1 MVTAVSNVVRK
12 FRIES
17 LHLDEI
23 KVIVPTVFGDER
35 GFFMESFR
43 ADEFQEL
50 GLPHQFVQDN
60 HSRSVRGVLRGLHFQ
75 YDPPMG
81 KLMRLGVG
89 RAWLVAVD
97 LRKHSSTFG
106 QWWGTEVSAENKIQ
120 IWAPAGFARGF
131 CVLSDSAEL
140 LYKCTGLYNQKTDI
154 AIRWDDPDIG
164 IRWPLADPQVSDRD
178 RNALSLKQ
186 WLARPES
193 DLVK

>member
-1 MVTAVSNVVRK
+1 MATAVANVKTK
-12 FRIES
+12 FRIDS
-17 LHLDEI
+17 VHLGEI
-23 KVIVPTVFGDER
+23 KVVVPTVFADER

-43 ADEFQEL
+43 ADEFQQL
-50 GLPHQFVQDN
+50 GLPHNFVQDN
-60 HSRSVRGVLRGLHFQ
+60 HSKSAHGVLRGLHFQ

-81 KLMRLGVG
+81 KLMRVGVG

-97 LRKHSSTFG
+97 MRKNSPTFK

-131 CVLSDSAEL
+131 CVLSESAEL
-140 LYKCTGLYNQKTDI
+140 LYKCTGVYSQKTDVSV
-154 AIRWDDPDIG
+154 RWDDPDIG
-164 IRWPLADPQVSDRD
+164 IRWPLPNPQISERD

-186 WLARPES
+186 WIARPES